1 MWISL
6 FIIIMAFIGFIIV
19 VKELNN
25 PIDVDCKSELF

>member
-6 FIIIMAFIGFIIV
+6 FIIMAFIGFIIV

-25 PIDVDCKSELF
+25 PIDVDCESELF